1 MKKPTLLAFTL
12 GFSVCLH
19 AGLILFLSVKASNSV
34 ALPAQND
41 REEAFSLVNIMAP
54 PSEAPS
60 PPPATARPSVPL
72 PVDAI
77 PATARPSVPPP
88 VDAVPVTEH
97 EPAELYIEA
106 EEVAEEQ
113 PENEVGADPAPALV
127 ESAGVAEAVE
137 TAGRNREKSAQ
148 SAEYVK
154 RNYRYIQRRIRDRLV
169 YPAPARKAGIQGVAE
184 VSFTIHEDGRVS
196 AVTVLKSSGHGIL
209 DEAAVETIHA
219 ASPFPKPPAPARI
232 AIPIAFRLR

>member
-19 AGLILFLSVKASNSV
+19 VCLLLFLSVRTSKAQS
-34 ALPAQND
+34 LPA
-41 REEAFSLVNIMAP
+41 REEEGKTLSLVNIAEFEP
-54 PSEAPS
+54 AAPS
-60 PPPATARPSVPL
+60 PPARPAKPLAPL
-72 PVDAI
+72 PVDA
-77 PATARPSVPPP
+77 VL
-88 VDAVPVTEH
+88 VTEH

-106 EEVAEEQ
+106 EKVAEEQ
-113 PENEVGADPAPALV
+113 SENEGGADPAPAPV
-127 ESAGVAEAVE
+127 ESAGHAGAVE

-169 YPAPARKAGIQGVAE
+169 YPAPARKAGIQGTAE